1 MQLARQAYT
10 LVEMLV
16 ALAVGAIVVMATY
29 ASYEMVNTQY
39 QKNTDI
45 ANMHTSGRAI
55 MQMIERDVR
64 MAGFEYRHTTGA
76 NKGKKAFGS
85 KITKPL
91 DITDSGNKCCDEVKV
106 IYDYFNED
114 TKTVKRIQIHY
125 FTKQHNTPK
134 KGNRYRLYKQVN
146 EILPNAKTGSVDVLA
161 DFVEDL
167 QVSNSNNVSLLYTV
181 GGSTFN
187 IIDIDKGEKVGML
200 GTHTTKRINDIQ
212 FGPNGLLYAAQGN
225 KIYIYNTDV
234 ERRYNNKNFF
244 YIDKSKALVGVLTS
258 TSNSVYNFSSISF
271 SPDGFLYALDP
282 NAAPNGSYKSK
293 VFVFDV
299 FAKKQIDS
307 FLVDYSASI
316 DVGDD
321 GLIYTNMGKVERTH
335 ATGRGIH
342 VYDPATKKK
351 INNFANGALWFN
363 ARDIIYGADKMLYAV
378 LGPSG
383 RVGISVVDTINPKK
397 WDVTG
402 LICLKKPWQNNSPRA
417 LAILNGLIYVYSHGS
432 PRRIEVYKLFDKS
445 KNNCNGSTKVK
456 EFKYTSVIDKMT
468 FKKKKSGKEALVN
481 IKFTLRSEKEY
492 GSNNRKYSKKEKS
505 EQYQIGNYDF
515 EFNDKYKHDVFATTV
530 LVRNLTW

>member
-1 MQLARQAYT
+1 MISNIRKAYT

-167 QVSNSNNVSLLYTV
+167 QISKSGSSDGYLYVLNGSGFRGGKFPHGGIYKVDIATGSIVDKIAVPSDVCNHKIYGGLQRDPPNSIAIKDNYLYI
-181 GGSTFN
+181 GYHYR
-187 IIDIDKGEKVGML
+187 
-200 GTHTTKRINDIQ
+200 HTARRC
-212 FGPNGLLYAAQGN
+212 N
-225 KIYIYNTDV
+225 KIAELDLTTGKYRSIDVGLPVDGMTYNP
-234 ERRYNNKNFF
+234 K
-244 YIDKSKALVGVLTS
+244 
-258 TSNSVYNFSSISF
+258 
-271 SPDGFLYALDP
+271 DGFLYIGRYNGFAGAIDTRDFTTSKSWVFPSSRYKPTGNSIAIGPDGYMYTGRSDGPYVDIWDISTKKIKQVGELRSYQPSYSLTTQALAFDG
-282 NAAPNGSYKSK
+282 NGN
-293 VFVFDV
+293 
-299 FAKKQIDS
+299 
-307 FLVDYSASI
+307 LYS
-316 DVGDD
+316 G
-321 GLIYTNMGKVERTH
+321 N
-335 ATGRGIH
+335 GRGIG
-342 VYDPATKKK
+342 VGKVRKRAGAWSRFRYDYYKPKGF
-351 INNFANGALWFN
+351 FA
-363 ARDIIYGADKMLYAV
+363 
-378 LGPSG
+378 
-383 RVGISVVDTINPKK
+383 
-397 WDVTG
+397 
-402 LICLKKPWQNNSPRA
+402 
-417 LAILNGLIYVYSHGS
+417 
-432 PRRIEVYKLFDKS
+432 
-445 KNNCNGSTKVK
+445 
-456 EFKYTSVIDKMT
+456 
-468 FKKKKSGKEALVN
+468 KSGAGITFSSGEVKDDALVYL
-481 IKFTLRSEKEY
+481 KLTMRTEKEH
-492 GSNNRKYSKKEKS
+492 GSNNRKYLKKEKA

-530 LVRNLTW
+530 LVRNLAL